1 MRILILTFSVVILLF
16 IVCANFKNMIKI
28 FNEFLDEIKRP
39 FNKIKS
45 SLSINEI
52 KKSFSN
58 LSKAKILNLMHN
70 KLKLNSANKFGFTIV
85 LILLIL
91 LSSGYFDKYI
101 NFVFIELIIIL
112 TYLMFINLFNSDD
125 EITRI
130 FFGQVMAPAI
140 ALGYYL
146 PAFDNLMENQ
156 TFEINTFIIFLTF
169 IILSLYSSIVSYYNS
184 KEKMF
189 RELNLIG
196 CICHIVFTSLILF
209 SYIGVGFMFF
219 DKESYN
225 TDLKNLFINIKG
237 KQNEI
242 NSFGVILSYG
252 LDKLTDSSGIQIT
265 NVKSKEE
272 VNADKLVFSIISRA
286 FVTTYIALIFA
297 FVSNSLFS
305 RSGKDKN

>member
-1 MRILILTFSVVILLF
+1 MRILILTVSVVILLF
-16 IVCANFKNMIKI
+16 IICANFKNMIKI

-52 KKSFSN
+52 KKSFRN
-58 LSKAKILNLMHN
+58 LSKDKILNLMHN
-70 KLKLNSANKFGFTIV
+70 KLKLNSVNKFGFTIV

-101 NFVFIELIIIL
+101 NFVFIELIIIF

-146 PAFDNLMENQ
+146 PAFNNLMDNQ

-169 IILSLYSSIVSYYNS
+169 IILSLYSSIISYYNS
-184 KEKMF
+184 KRKIF
-189 RELNLIG
+189 RVLNLTG
-196 CICHIVFTSLILF
+196 CIMHILITSIILF

-219 DKESYN
+219 DMNSFHSN
-225 TDLKNLFINIKG
+225 TNNLFINVKG
-237 KQNEI
+237 EQNKI
-242 NSFGVILSYG
+242 NSFGVVLSYG
-252 LDKLTDSSGIQIT
+252 LDKITDSSGIQIT
-265 NVKSKEE
+265 SVKTKDE
-272 VNADKLVFSIISRA
+272 VYANGLVFSIISRA
-286 FVTTYIALIFA
+286 FVTTYIALVFA
-297 FVSNSLFS
+297 FISNSLFS

>member
-1 MRILILTFSVVILLF
+1 MRILILTVSVVILLF
-16 IVCANFKNMIKI
+16 IICANFKNMIKI

-52 KKSFSN
+52 KKSFRN
-58 LSKAKILNLMHN
+58 LSKDKILNLMHN
-70 KLKLNSANKFGFTIV
+70 KLKLNSVNKFGFTIV

-91 LSSGYFDKYI
+91 FSSGYFDKYI
-101 NFVFIELIIIL
+101 NFVFIELIIIF

-146 PAFDNLMENQ
+146 PAFNNLMDNQ

-169 IILSLYSSIVSYYNS
+169 IILSLYSSIISYYNS
-184 KEKMF
+184 KRKIF
-189 RELNLIG
+189 RVLNLTG
-196 CICHIVFTSLILF
+196 CIMHILITSIILF

-219 DKESYN
+219 DMNSFHSN
-225 TDLKNLFINIKG
+225 TNNLFINVKG
-237 KQNEI
+237 EQNKI
-242 NSFGVILSYG
+242 NSFGVVLSYG
-252 LDKLTDSSGIQIT
+252 LDKITDSSGIQIT
-265 NVKSKEE
+265 SVKTKDE
-272 VNADKLVFSIISRA
+272 VYANGLVFSIISRA
-286 FVTTYIALIFA
+286 FVTTYIALVFA
-297 FVSNSLFS
+297 FISNSLFS